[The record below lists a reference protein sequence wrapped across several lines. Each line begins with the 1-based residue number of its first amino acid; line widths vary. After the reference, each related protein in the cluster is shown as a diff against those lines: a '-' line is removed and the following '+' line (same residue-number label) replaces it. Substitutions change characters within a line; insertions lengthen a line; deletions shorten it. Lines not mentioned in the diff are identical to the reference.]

1 MSSRIPGPG
10 RWTTLHRLLPVPFR
24 RFPDFLADMT
34 HRYGNVLAF
43 SLPWR
48 SYVFVNEPAL
58 IKDILVTQQHAF
70 SKSLGTRVLR
80 LLLGD
85 GLLTSEDPLHRQMRR
100 IVQPAFHR
108 ERMAEYARVMERD
121 AEDFVERITPNEPFD
136 AHAAMTELTLRIAT
150 ETLFGSDESESAR
163 LVREALRLMMNEFPK
178 MLTPAGAML
187 TRLPLP
193 STRRF
198 WRARTMLDEIVY
210 GLIARRRLDPSAR
223 TDALSMLLAAG
234 DGETNGVTP
243 SPLTALG
250 INSVEGPSDEQIR
263 DEIMTLFM
271 AGHETTAN
279 TLTWALFLLAQHE
292 DVERRVALA
301 ARDGDRAYLERV
313 VKEVL
318 RIYPPAWII
327 GRETLRDVT
336 LSDGSQIP
344 AKTTVFMVP
353 LLLHRKPEYF
363 TDPERFEPDRWLEGE
378 PAPFAYIPFGG
389 GARRCIGDEFALRE
403 TTIVLETLLR
413 RYRFALEPGARVE
426 TAPLVTLRPA
436 GPVPMRALSRFAS
449 ERLRN
454 SRAPLR

>member
-1 MSSRIPGPG
+1 
-10 RWTTLHRLLPVPFR
+10 
-24 RFPDFLADMT
+24 MT
-34 HRYGNVLAF
+34 RRYGDVLAF

-48 SYVFVNEPAL
+48 SYVFVNDPAL
-58 IKDILVTQQHAF
+58 VKDILVTQQHAF

-108 ERMAEYARVMERD
+108 ERIAEYARVMERD
-121 AEDFVERITPNEPFD
+121 AAEFVERVTPNEAFD

-193 STRRF
+193 GTRRF
-198 WRARTMLDEIVY
+198 WRARTMLDELVY
-210 GLIARRRLDPSAR
+210 GLIARRRLDPSER
-223 TDALSMLLAAG
+223 SDALSMLLAAG
-234 DGETNGVTP
+234 DGETNYR
-243 SPLTALG
+243 
-250 INSVEGPSDEQIR
+250 PSDEQIR

-279 TLTWALFLLAQHE
+279 TLTWSLFLLAQHDE
-292 DVERRVALA
+292 VDRRAALA
-301 ARDGDRAYLERV
+301 ALTGDRDYLERV

-318 RIYPPAWII
+318 RLYPPAWII
-327 GRETLRDVT
+327 GRETLRDVI
-336 LSDGSQIP
+336 LSDGSHIP

-353 LLLHRKPEYF
+353 LLLHRKPQCF
-363 TDPERFEPDRWLEGE
+363 RNPDAFEPDRWLESE
-378 PAPFAYIPFGG
+378 PPPFAYIPFGG

-426 TAPLVTLRPA
+426 IAPLVTLRPA
-436 GPVPMRALSRFAS
+436 GPVPMRAVARVAAKAFGTPLS
-449 ERLRN
+449 
-454 SRAPLR
+454 

>member
-1 MSSRIPGPG
+1 MNSRIPGPG

-24 RFPDFLADMT
+24 RFPDFLAEMT
-34 HRYGNVLAF
+34 QRYGDVLAF

-48 SYVFVNEPAL
+48 SYVFVNDPAL
-58 IKDILVTQQHAF
+58 VKDILVTQQHAF

-85 GLLTSEDPLHRQMRR
+85 GLLTSEEPLHRQMRR

-108 ERMAEYARVMERD
+108 ERIAEYARVMERD
-121 AEDFVERITPNEPFD
+121 AGDFVERITPNETFD
-136 AHAAMTELTLRIAT
+136 AHGAMTELTLRIAT

-210 GLIARRRLDPSAR
+210 GLIARRRLDPHDR

-234 DGETNGVTP
+234 DGETNYKPT
-243 SPLTALG
+243 
-250 INSVEGPSDEQIR
+250 DEQIR

-279 TLTWALFLLAQHE
+279 TLTWSLFLLAQHDE
-292 DVERRVALA
+292 IDRRAALA
-301 ARDGDRAYLERV
+301 ACDGDREYLGRV

-318 RIYPPAWII
+318 RLYPPAWII
-327 GRETLRDVT
+327 GREALRDVT
-336 LSDGSQIP
+336 LSDGSHIP
-344 AKTTVFMVP
+344 AGTTVFMVP
-353 LLLHRKPEYF
+353 LLLHRKPQYF
-363 TDPERFEPDRWLEGE
+363 ANPDAFEPDRWLEWE
-378 PAPFAYIPFGG
+378 PPPFAYIPFGG

-413 RYRFALEPGARVE
+413 SYRFTLEPGARVE

-436 GPVPMRALSRFAS
+436 GPVPMRAIARVASETLSR
-449 ERLRN
+449 RLR
-454 SRAPLR
+454 PG

>member
-1 MSSRIPGPG
+1 MNSRIPGPG
-10 RWTTLHRLLPVPFR
+10 RWTTLRRLLPVPFR
-24 RFPDFLADMT
+24 SFPKFLADMT
-34 HRYGNVLAF
+34 QRYGDILAF

-48 SYVFVNEPAL
+48 SYVFVNDPAL
-58 IKDILVTQQHAF
+58 VKDILVTQQHAF

-85 GLLTSEDPLHRQMRR
+85 GLLTSEEPLHRQMRR

-108 ERMAEYARVMERD
+108 ERIAEYARVMERD
-121 AEDFVERITPNEPFD
+121 AGDFVERITPNETFD
-136 AHAAMTELTLRIAT
+136 AHGAMTELTLRIAT

-210 GLIARRRLDPSAR
+210 GLIARRRLDPRDR

-234 DGETNGVTP
+234 DGETDYR
-243 SPLTALG
+243 
-250 INSVEGPSDEQIR
+250 PSDEQIR

-279 TLTWALFLLAQHE
+279 TLTWSLFLLAQHDE
-292 DVERRVALA
+292 VDRRAALA
-301 ARDGDRAYLERV
+301 ARDGDHDYLERV

-318 RIYPPAWII
+318 RLYPPAWII

-336 LSDGSQIP
+336 LSDGSRIP

-353 LLLHRKPEYF
+353 LLLHRKPQTF
-363 TDPERFEPDRWLEGE
+363 TNPDRFEPDRWLEGE
-378 PAPFAYIPFGG
+378 PPPFAYIPFGG

-436 GPVPMRALSRFAS
+436 GAVPMRAIARVAS
-449 ERLRN
+449 EPVRSSEASLR
-454 SRAPLR
+454 

>member
-1 MSSRIPGPG
+1 MNSRIPGPG
-10 RWTTLHRLLPVPFR
+10 RWTTLRRLLPVPFR
-24 RFPDFLADMT
+24 SFPKFLADMT
-34 HRYGNVLAF
+34 QRYGDILAF

-48 SYVFVNEPAL
+48 SYVFVNDPAL
-58 IKDILVTQQHAF
+58 VKDILVTQQHAF

-85 GLLTSEDPLHRQMRR
+85 GLLTSEEPLHRQMRR

-108 ERMAEYARVMERD
+108 ERIAEYARVMERD
-121 AEDFVERITPNEPFD
+121 AGDFVERITPNETFD
-136 AHAAMTELTLRIAT
+136 AHGAMTELTLRIAT

-210 GLIARRRLDPSAR
+210 GLIARRRLDPRDR

-234 DGETNGVTP
+234 DGETDNR
-243 SPLTALG
+243 
-250 INSVEGPSDEQIR
+250 PSDEQIR

-279 TLTWALFLLAQHE
+279 TLTWSLFLLAQHDE
-292 DVERRVALA
+292 VDRRAALA
-301 ARDGDRAYLERV
+301 ARDGDHDYLERV

-318 RIYPPAWII
+318 RLYPPAWII

-336 LSDGSQIP
+336 LSDGSRIA

-353 LLLHRKPEYF
+353 LLLHR
-363 TDPERFEPDRWLEGE
+363 
-378 PAPFAYIPFGG
+378 
-389 GARRCIGDEFALRE
+389 
-403 TTIVLETLLR
+403 
-413 RYRFALEPGARVE
+413 
-426 TAPLVTLRPA
+426 
-436 GPVPMRALSRFAS
+436 
-449 ERLRN
+449 
-454 SRAPLR
+454 

>member
-1 MSSRIPGPG
+1 
-10 RWTTLHRLLPVPFR
+10 
-24 RFPDFLADMT
+24 
-34 HRYGNVLAF
+34 
-43 SLPWR
+43 
-48 SYVFVNEPAL
+48 
-58 IKDILVTQQHAF
+58 
-70 SKSLGTRVLR
+70 
-80 LLLGD
+80 
-85 GLLTSEDPLHRQMRR
+85 LLTSEDPLHRQMRR

-121 AEDFVERITPNEPFD
+121 AAEFVERITPNETFD

-178 MLTPAGAML
+178 MLTPIGAML

-198 WRARTMLDEIVY
+198 WRARAMLDEIVY
-210 GLIARRRLDPSAR
+210 GLIARRRADPHDRS
-223 TDALSMLLAAG
+223 DALSMLLAAG
-234 DGETNGVTP
+234 DM
-243 SPLTALG
+243 
-250 INSVEGPSDEQIR
+250 EGNASSDEQIR

-279 TLTWALFLLAQHE
+279 TLTWSLFLLAQHE
-292 DVERRVALA
+292 EVDRRAALA
-301 ARDGDRAYLERV
+301 ARDGDRDYLARV

-318 RIYPPAWII
+318 RLYPPAWII
-327 GRETLRDVT
+327 GRESLRNVT
-336 LSDGSQIP
+336 LSDGSHIP
-344 AKTTVFMVP
+344 AKTTVFMMP
-353 LLLHRKPEYF
+353 LLLHRKPQTF
-363 TDPERFEPDRWLEGE
+363 AHPDLFEPDRWLEGE
-378 PAPFAYIPFGG
+378 PPPFAYIPFGG

-436 GPVPMRALSRFAS
+436 GPVPMRAIARVAS
-449 ERLRN
+449 E
-454 SRAPLR
+454 SAAPAK